1 MNARVKLKGKAH
13 IHLTH
18 QSCGHYSL
26 FKDEIID
33 KIYDNCVR
41 NISEEK
47 FLLQNGVP
55 FHVLKDYM
63 ANKASDEVISK
74 IQNFLNTYSL
84 EREDFISEFDGFK
97 IQAHW
102 HKNQLFYIIIKSPC
116 VIDNALRYP
125 SSNKH
130 NMALLGKKNKGRLKA
145 YSVPLDWFI

>member
-74 IQNFLNTYSL
+74 IQNLLNTYSL
-84 EREDFISEFDGFK
+84 EQEVLSVNLMVLKFKHTGIKTSCFISSSK
-97 IQAHW
+97 
-102 HKNQLFYIIIKSPC
+102 
-116 VIDNALRYP
+116 AL
-125 SSNKH
+125 
-130 NMALLGKKNKGRLKA
+130 
-145 YSVPLDWFI
+145 V